1 MLVEKTANII
11 NNIDGIDNVQ
21 GIANLFAEKYF
32 DLYNSVS
39 YDVDNMFKKTVEN
52 KIYVLVEIIYVQVIT
67 IFLLKTLC
75 LL

>member
-1 MLVEKTANII
+1 MLVEKTENII

-39 YDVDNMFKKTVEN
+39 YDVDNMFKETVEN
-52 KIYVLVEIIYVQVIT
+52 EIYVLVEIIYVQVIT